1 MCILVFGI
9 LQHIIQNLF
18 EEGQG
23 LASYGLRL
31 LSCITGLDKGKSSCY
46 IMQMHCKCVLLAS
59 LTLPGKTIREKMQIE
74 KKEA

>member
-1 MCILVFGI
+1 MCKYNFGM
-9 LQHIIQNLF
+9 LQHTIQNLS
-18 EEGQG
+18 EEAEG

-31 LSCITGLDKGKSSCY
+31 LSWITGIDKRKSSCY
-46 IMQMHCKCVLLAS
+46 IMQMHSKSVLLAS